1 MKLVG
6 FLSRNIRSIPKELS
20 SKFPSSIFL
29 VLFLTLQL
37 ILTFNLFTVFR
48 YFSLDVGDWWLV
60 SPPHDLW
67 CDPSKGEG
75 IGLHCFGDYSLTT
88 MIASESNPWNN
99 SIVGSFNYPAGGLL
113 IFKVLSSL
121 ELVVG
126 IQNFGLFTYLFLTI
140 ISIAL
145 PALLLSNQI
154 SIDQRIL
161 FAVGSISSLPALLI
175 IDRGNSVG
183 IAFAFLFLFIY
194 FYKKGKISQSILFL
208 VISSLLKPQFAI
220 FLLFLVFNRKWKQ
233 FYISSCAIGVSQVAS
248 FLAWPNAFPNTL
260 EQAFR
265 GVLSYSNNWEL
276 TNLEIPNYSI
286 GRGFI
291 GIATMFG
298 IDFSNQV
305 QGIVVLLLFLLTVAI
320 FLLFKQ
326 ISTLTHLVFL
336 GTAASFAVNVSW
348 GYYAIIPILYIYVL
362 VQSEFDER
370 TKSSLLSKSLVAIAS
385 ALTLSRFIVVIP
397 SSGEWEVIDNTTTI
411 GLMWLILSI
420 LMVIFDWNKSRNRQ
434 EV

>member
-6 FLSRNIRSIPKELS
+6 FLSRNFQSIPKENS
-20 SKFPSSIFL
+20 SKFPMSIFL
-29 VLFLTLQL
+29 LLFLTLQL
-37 ILTFNLFTVFR
+37 IIIFNVFTVFR
-48 YFSLDVGDWWLV
+48 YFSIDVGDWWLV

-75 IGLHCFGDYSLTT
+75 IGLHCFGDYSLTA

-113 IFKVLSSL
+113 LFKLLSSL

-126 IQNFGLFTYLFLTI
+126 IQNLGLFTYLFLTV
-140 ISIAL
+140 ISIAV
-145 PALLLSNQI
+145 PALLLSKQI
-154 SIDQRIL
+154 SLDQRIL
-161 FAVGSISSLPALLI
+161 FSVGSITSLPALLI

-183 IAFAFLFLFIY
+183 IAFAFVFLFIY
-194 FYKKGKISQSILFL
+194 FYKKGKIGQSILFL
-208 VISSLLKPQFAI
+208 VISSLIKPQFAI
-220 FLLFLVFNRKWKQ
+220 FLLLLLFHRKWKQ
-233 FYISSCAIGVSQVAS
+233 FFISTWAIGISQVAS
-248 FLAWPNAFPNTL
+248 FLAWPNALPNSL

-265 GVLSYSNNWEL
+265 GILGYSSNWEF

-286 GRGFI
+286 GRGFM
-291 GIATMFG
+291 GVATLFG
-298 IDFSNQV
+298 INFSNQV
-305 QGIVVLLLFLLTVAI
+305 QGIVVLILFFMSVTI

-336 GTAASFAVNVSW
+336 GTAASFAVNVTW

-362 VQSEFDER
+362 VQFDFDER
-370 TKSSLLSKSLVAIAS
+370 TKTSLLSKSLVAIAS

-397 SSGEWEVIDNTTTI
+397 SSREWVIIDNTTTI
-411 GLMWLILSI
+411 GLMWLIISI
-420 LMVIFDWNKSRNRQ
+420 LMVILDWNKSRNKQ